1 MPFYNPNPE
10 DPNPVQTYKDACYS
24 IQAQQ
29 ENKLFTKIAV
39 AVAFITGF
47 GAGITFMILFVGG
60 CHVQP

>member
-24 IQAQQ
+24 IQVQQ

-39 AVAFITGF
+39 AISFMIGF
-47 GAGITFMILFVGG
+47 GVGISFILLSGA
-60 CHVQP
+60 CHV